1 MEQKWDRKG
10 INMKDFRKE
19 LLENIPKYPNHITGS
34 DLAYAIGVKG
44 SEVIRKHIN
53 ALRSAGH
60 PIVSDP
66 DGYYIATNSEQ
77 IEKCIQSLRSRC
89 SAIEDAIC
97 GLYKSFGAVAQ

>member
-1 MEQKWDRKG
+1 
-10 INMKDFRKE
+10 MKQDLKKE
-19 LLENIPKYPNHITGS
+19 ILEHIPNYPCHITGS
-34 DLAYAIGVKG
+34 DLAYATGLRG

-89 SAIEDAIC
+89 AAIEDAIC

>member
-1 MEQKWDRKG
+1 MNTDLQEEILG
-10 INMKDFRKE
+10 
-19 LLENIPKYPNHITGS
+19 NIPRFPNHITGS
-34 DLAYAIGVKG
+34 DLAYITGLHG
-44 SEVIRKHIN
+44 SNVIRKHIN
-53 ALRSAGH
+53 ALRSVGH

-89 SAIEDAIC
+89 VAIEDAIC